1 MKSISS
7 IESSNQIN
15 TLMKNWHRSMF
26 NLSNPIEMWRRAFF
40 KWPPSIMDVSLLY
53 CNYHPDLLYPL

>member
-1 MKSISS
+1 MK
-7 IESSNQIN
+7 SSNQIN

-53 CNYHPDLLYPL
+53 CNYHPDLLNPL